1 MYNSDLPTRAEL
13 PTSRQLIRSTLIAI
27 VVAAVLLVTV
37 VLPSEYAI
45 DPTGIGRML
54 GLTEMGEIKM
64 TLAKEAEQ
72 DRAADASRGSSGEAA
87 TTGPAPTAEPA
98 SSAPAQPG
106 SPAGAKSD
114 ETTVTLAPGEGTEVK
129 VEMAKGAR
137 VRYEWTTAGGPVNHN
152 THADGPGGASHLYA
166 KANGVDRDAGELVA
180 PFDGHHGW
188 FWRNRTEGD
197 VTVTLKTSGEYRA
210 VKRMK

>member
-1 MYNSDLPTRAEL
+1 MYNSDLPARAEL
-13 PTSRQLIRSTLIAI
+13 PTTGQLVRSTLIAI

-37 VLPSEYAI
+37 VLPSEYAV

-64 TLAKEAEQ
+64 TLAREAEQ
-72 DRAADASRGSSGEAA
+72 DRAADASRPSGETP
-87 TTGPAPTAEPA
+87 TTSPVSSAEPA
-98 SSAPAQPG
+98 
-106 SPAGAKSD
+106 SPAGAKTD
-114 ETTVTLAPGEGTEVK
+114 ETTVTLRPGEGTEVK

-197 VTVTLKTSGEYRA
+197 VTVTLKTSGDYRS

>member
-13 PTSRQLIRSTLIAI
+13 PTTKQLIRSTVIAM
-27 VVAAVLLVTV
+27 VVATLLLVTV

-45 DPTGIGRML
+45 DPTGCGRVL

-64 TLAKEAEQ
+64 TLAKEVEQ
-72 DRAADASRGSSGEAA
+72 DRAADESRRAAGDMAS
-87 TTGPAPTAEPA
+87 TA
-98 SSAPAQPG
+98 SSAEPSLGAAAQTGTPA
-106 SPAGAKSD
+106 SAKTD
-114 ETTVTLAPGEGTEVK
+114 ETSVTLKPGEGTEVK
-129 VEMAKGAR
+129 VEMAKGGR
-137 VRYEWTTAGGPVNHN
+137 VRYEWSTSGGPVNHN

-166 KANGVDRDAGELVA
+166 KANDVERDAGELVA

>member
-13 PTSRQLIRSTLIAI
+13 PTTGQLLRSTVIAI
-27 VVAAVLLVTV
+27 AVAVALLVTV

-54 GLTEMGEIKM
+54 GLTQMGEIKM
-64 TLAKEAEQ
+64 SLAIEAEQ
-72 DRAADASRGSSGEAA
+72 DRAADSARVAA
-87 TTGPAPTAEPA
+87 VETAVTDPAPSAEPA
-98 SSAPAQPG
+98 SRAR
-106 SPAGAKSD
+106 AKAD
-114 ETTVTLAPGEGTEVK
+114 ETSVTLKPGEGTEVK

-137 VRYEWTTAGGPVNHN
+137 VRYEWTAAGGPVNHN

-166 KANGVDRDAGELVA
+166 KATGVERDSGELVA

-188 FWRNRTEGD
+188 YWRNRTEGE
-197 VTVTLKTSGEYRA
+197 VTVTLKTSGEYKA